1 MNPKLHKSN
10 DRVFGGV
17 YGGIAEY
24 LEWDKRML
32 RILTVAAV
40 LFIGFPVLVY
50 VVLCFAM
57 PGDPHNPFD
66 LNDYRYQ

>member
-17 YGGIAEY
+17 CGGIAEY

-40 LFIGFPVLVY
+40 LFTGFPALVY
-50 VVLCFAM
+50 VVLYFAM
-57 PGDPHNPFD
+57 PDDPRKPFD
-66 LNDYRYQ
+66 